1 MIAALDSIS
10 ALSLRLPLLLL
21 LFFLVLLLLLLLF
34 LLFLYGRRTM
44 VDHAGDDDNDGR
56 TTDDG
61 GGGFGRFFSLDLS
74 LSLSFIRCFV
84 FICNVVLVAGFL

>member
-1 MIAALDSIS
+1 
-10 ALSLRLPLLLL
+10 
-21 LFFLVLLLLLLLF
+21 
-34 LLFLYGRRTM
+34 M

-74 LSLSFIRCFV
+74 LSLFYPLLCFHMQCCPGCWIFV
-84 FICNVVLVAGFL
+84 KPSRGMKKITQ